1 MVGGE
6 QMKLHFG
13 NLWRRRPCR
22 GPSSNGLNWSAGV
35 GGGRGHSSSGSA
47 RPIAAPQAQP
57 LALRRGRTHRD
68 RSPPAAI
75 LLWTH
80 AALAHAGPPIE
91 DGERCHVCDDPAVV
105 EQLHIAWCRNCA
117 CALFLWRQLRAHGP
131 GAKAHLTRHALE
143 HAFRWERLVE
153 RMLSA
158 PGSAIPTSPAD
169 WW

>member
-1 MVGGE
+1 M
-6 QMKLHFG
+6 
-13 NLWRRRPCR
+13 R
-22 GPSSNGLNWSAGV
+22 GHVNQQSNELNWSAGV

-57 LALRRGRTHRD
+57 LALRRGRTHSD

-131 GAKAHLTRHALE
+131 GANAHLTRHALE

-153 RMLSA
+153 RMLSNA
-158 PGSAIPTSPAD
+158 ER
-169 WW
+169 W